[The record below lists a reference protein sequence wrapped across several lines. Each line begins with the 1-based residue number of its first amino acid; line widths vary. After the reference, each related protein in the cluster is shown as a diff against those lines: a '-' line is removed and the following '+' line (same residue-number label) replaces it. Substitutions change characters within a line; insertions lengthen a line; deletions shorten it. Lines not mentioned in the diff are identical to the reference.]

1 MRFFF
6 PGQVGANALM
16 NRLFFGLFWL
26 ALVGTALP
34 ADPPVAA
41 RNLVNGGTLDGPV
54 QDSGLPAG
62 WQTYP
67 AGFGRYDCY
76 TVSAPVRQGPRSLR
90 LSAQEPWVS
99 LVTGQHRLEP
109 GTRQSGQA
117 WVHLPTGATG
127 DGWLRIDYLN
137 DAGAAL
143 GSSPVAKRR
152 VSDGTND
159 GWHLLKVESRAE
171 DFPQA
176 TQFQLIAAVHGGGT
190 VFWDDFELYSSTD
203 VGK

>member
-1 MRFFF
+1 
-6 PGQVGANALM
+6 M
-16 NRLFFGLFWL
+16 NRMSICLVWL
-26 ALVGTALP
+26 GLVGTVASG
-34 ADPPVAA
+34 DPQVPA
-41 RNLVNGGTLDGPV
+41 RNLINWGSLDGNL

-62 WQTYP
+62 WQTHP

-76 TVSAPVRQGPRSLR
+76 TVSAPSRQGTRSLR

-109 GTRQSGQA
+109 GTRQSGQV
-117 WVHLPTGATG
+117 WVHLPAGATG
-127 DGWLRIDYLN
+127 DAWLRIDYLN

-152 VSDGTND
+152 ISDGTND

-171 DFPQA
+171 DFPLT

-190 VFWDDFELYSSTD
+190 VFWDDFELYSVTD
-203 VGK
+203 LER